1 MVSAPIIS
9 APVAAAIGFE
19 FAATFGSAS
28 CAACSGSL
36 VASNQTVPLLALSA
50 PEAAGTIGGTC
61 VNCVDRLFAVMV
73 VSVMMSAVAL
83 SAPEAAGEIVHS
95 VR

>member
-1 MVSAPIIS
+1 M
-9 APVAAAIGFE
+9 GFE